1 MFYRKIGRLSSTAV
15 RVIFMV
21 ITDCFCRYKWWK
33 YTMDIQKRINKYTIM
48 TPENEDIEKEW
59 YNMKMLIKQ
68 Q

>member
-1 MFYRKIGRLSSTAV
+1 
-15 RVIFMV
+15 
-21 ITDCFCRYKWWK
+21 
-33 YTMDIQKRINKYTIM
+33 MDIQKRINKYTIM